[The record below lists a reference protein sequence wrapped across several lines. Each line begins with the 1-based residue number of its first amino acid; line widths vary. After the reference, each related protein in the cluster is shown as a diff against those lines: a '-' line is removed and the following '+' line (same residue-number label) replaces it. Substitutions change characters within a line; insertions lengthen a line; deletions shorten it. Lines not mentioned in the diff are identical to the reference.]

1 MNLSR
6 RDVLRLLLGSALG
19 NVACRRTQPRP
30 IPGRV
35 VGGQMERGH
44 RIRTPEHVPDTV
56 PSSSVPIVIVGG
68 GIAGLSAAWR
78 LERRGEPRFVIFEL
92 ESQPGGTSTYGTDGV
107 VAYPWGAHYLP
118 LPAPHHA
125 SLCELLFELGAVETD
140 VNGHLRGRERCI
152 VRDPDE
158 RLFVAGQWVEGLEPT
173 PLLSHGDRSQIGR
186 FARVVRDWIAWQD
199 GGGRRAFE
207 LPLVRCSED
216 EQVLSL
222 DRISAAQW
230 LQQHRFD
237 SKPLRWMIEYACR
250 DDYGCSLETTSA
262 WAMLFYYAARTA
274 RSDASSA
281 PFLTWPE
288 GNGRIVRHLERAA
301 GPRLR
306 CNRVVTDV
314 APIDDRVRVTV
325 LDPVA
330 NRYEIIW
337 AEQVILSTPSFVTRH
352 IVRPFRDAPPDHY
365 DGFTYSPWLVANLH
379 LRKRPR
385 SRGFPLAWDNVI
397 YGGASLGYV
406 VATHQTLEDDGPTI
420 WTYYQPLVDPDLALA
435 RGRLA
440 VAEQPAAWDAI
451 VAELGAAHPDLAEC
465 ATRLDVW
472 HYGHAMIRPVP
483 GFISG
488 AARRR
493 AAQPYRRIY
502 FAHTDLS
509 GMALLDEAHYHG
521 VRAADEVVSARRG

>member
-6 RDVLRLLLGSALG
+6 RDVLCLLLGSALA
-19 NVACRRTQPRP
+19 NVACRRVQPRP

-44 RIRTPEHVPDTV
+44 RIRRPELIPEAA
-56 PSSSVPIVIVGG
+56 PSRSVPIVIVGA

-78 LERRGEPRFVIFEL
+78 LERRGEPRFVVLEL
-92 ESQPGGTSTYGTDGV
+92 EAQPGGTSTYGADGV

-118 LPAPHHA
+118 LPARHHA

-140 VNGHLRGRERCI
+140 ATGKLRGREPHI
-152 VRDPDE
+152 VRDPEE
-158 RLFVAGQWVEGLEPT
+158 RLFVGGQWVEGLEPT
-173 PLLSHGDRSQIGR
+173 PLLAVEDRRQIDR
-186 FARVVRDWIAWQD
+186 FMGIVREWIAWRD
-199 GGGRRAFE
+199 DHGRRAFD

-216 EQVLSL
+216 ERVLSL
-222 DRISAAQW
+222 DRISAGQW
-230 LQQHRFD
+230 LRQQRFD
-237 SKPLRWMIEYACR
+237 SKPLRWMLEYACR

-274 RSDASSA
+274 RPEDSSA

-288 GNGRIVRHLERAA
+288 GNGRIVRHLERVV
-301 GPRLR
+301 GDRLQ
-306 CNRVVTDV
+306 CNRVVMDV
-314 APIDDRVRVTV
+314 APTEDRVKVTV
-325 LDPVA
+325 FEPTS

-337 AEQVILSTPSFVTRH
+337 AEQVILSTPSFITRH
-352 IVRPFRDAPPDHY
+352 IVRPFRETPPTYY
-365 DGFTYSPWLVANLH
+365 DGFSYSPWLVANLH
-379 LRKRPR
+379 LRTRPR
-385 SRGFPLAWDNVI
+385 SRGFPLAWDNVV

-420 WTYYQPLVDPDLALA
+420 WTYYQPMVDPDLQLA
-435 RGRLA
+435 RNRLA
-440 VAEQPAAWDAI
+440 VAEQPATWDAI
-451 VAELGAAHPDLAEC
+451 VAELGAAHPNLVEC

-472 HYGHAMIRPVP
+472 RFGHAMVRPLP

-488 AARRR
+488 AARKR
-493 AAQPYRRIY
+493 AAQPYRRIH

-509 GMALLDEAHYHG
+509 GVALLDEAHYHG
-521 VRAADEVVSARRG
+521 VRAADEVVSARRA